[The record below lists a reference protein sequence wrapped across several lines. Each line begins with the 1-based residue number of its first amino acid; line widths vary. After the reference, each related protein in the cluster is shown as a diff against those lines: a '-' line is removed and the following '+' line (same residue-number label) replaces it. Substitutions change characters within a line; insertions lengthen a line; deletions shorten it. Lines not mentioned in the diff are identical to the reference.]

1 MTTTSSRSSGVLLSY
16 EVRTYVPHLPTCSLT
31 SPLGHKYIRPKSIHD
46 PDTTE
51 EFSKHYMYLACI
63 QFINSVKTASL
74 RWHSPM
80 LDDISAV
87 RPFLSFPPFLHTL
100 NLPYRIRSRPGI
112 K

>member
-87 RPFLSFPPFLHTL
+87 RSLPPTFP
-100 NLPYRIRSRPGI
+100 LPPSV
-112 K
+112 